1 MTFNEF
7 YDRLNERACKF
18 AGVSLNSKEA
28 KEKLMIEELTIKKYI
43 LFIDREHSDVFTVE
57 VMANHFVKEGDIQE
71 ERTDIVFY
79 ADEEEETPVAV
90 FDWAYVIGV
99 SECFKDEQVEP
110 QLLLGQWE
118 NQQQTLPIREIPNK
132 EGDNERQIYT

>member
-1 MTFNEF
+1 MKFDE
-7 YDRLNERACKF
+7 LACKF
-18 AGVSLNSKEA
+18 EGVSLNSLA
-28 KEKLMIEELTIKKYI
+28 IIEELVKEKIKMGNTIKKYV
-43 LFIDREHSDVFTVE
+43 LFIDRERSDVFTVE
-57 VMANHFVKEGDIQE
+57 VMAHHFTKEGDVQE

-99 SECFKDEQVEP
+99 SECFKDEQIEP

-118 NQQQTLPIREIPNK
+118 NQQQAQ
-132 EGDNERQIYT
+132 EGDNGRQIYT

>member
-7 YDRLNERACKF
+7 YDRLNERACKL
-18 AGVSLNSKEA
+18 AGVGLNSKEA
-28 KEKLMIEELTIKKYI
+28 KEKIKMGNIIKKYV
-43 LFIDREHSDVFTVE
+43 LFIDRERSDVFTVE
-57 VMANHFVKEGDIQE
+57 VMAHHFTKEGDVQE

-118 NQQQTLPIREIPNK
+118 NQQQTQ
-132 EGDNERQIYT
+132 EGENERQNYT

>member
-7 YDRLNERACKF
+7 YNKLNERACKL
-18 AGVSLNSKEA
+18 AGVSLNSEEA
-28 KEKLMIEELTIKKYI
+28 KEKLKMGNIIKKYI
-43 LFIDREHSDVFTVE
+43 LFIDRERSDVFTVE
-57 VMANHFVKEGDIQE
+57 VMANHFTKEGDVQE
-71 ERTDIVFY
+71 EKTDIVFY
-79 ADEEEETPVAV
+79 ADEEEETVVAV

-118 NQQQTLPIREIPNK
+118 SQQQTQ
-132 EGDNERQIYT
+132 EGENERQNYT

>member
-1 MTFNEF
+1 MKFDEF
-7 YDRLNERACKF
+7 VERLNERACKF
-18 AGVSLNSKEA
+18 AGVSLNSEEA
-28 KEKLMIEELTIKKYI
+28 KEKIKMGNIIKKYV
-43 LFIDREHSDVFTVE
+43 LFIDRERSDVFTVE
-57 VMANHFVKEGDIQE
+57 VMAHHFTKEGDVQE

-118 NQQQTLPIREIPNK
+118 SQQQTQ
-132 EGDNERQIYT
+132 EGENECQNYT

>member
-7 YDRLNERACKF
+7 YDRLNERACKL
-18 AGVSLNSKEA
+18 AGVGINTEKA
-28 KEKLMIEELTIKKYI
+28 KEKLMSGESTIKKYI
-43 LFIDREHSDVFTVE
+43 LFIDRERSDVFTVE
-57 VMANHFVKEGDIQE
+57 VMANHFTKEGDVQE

-79 ADEEEETPVAV
+79 ADEEEETVVAV

-99 SECFKDEQVEP
+99 SECFRDEQVEP

-118 NQQQTLPIREIPNK
+118 DQQSQ
-132 EGDNERQIYT
+132 EGENERKNYT

>member
-28 KEKLMIEELTIKKYI
+28 KEKLMSEESIIKKYI
-43 LFIDREHSDVFTVE
+43 LFIDRERSDVFTVE
-57 VMANHFVKEGDIQE
+57 VMANHFTKEGDVQE
-71 ERTDIVFY
+71 EKTDLVFY
-79 ADEEEETPVAV
+79 ADEEEETVVAV
-90 FDWAYVIGV
+90 FDWNYVIGV
-99 SECFKDEQVEP
+99 SECFRDEQVEP

-118 NQQQTLPIREIPNK
+118 GQQAQLHEQAQ
-132 EGDNERQIYT
+132 EGENERKNYT

>member
-1 MTFNEF
+1 MKFNEF
-7 YDRLNERACKF
+7 MDRLNERACEL

-28 KEKLMIEELTIKKYI
+28 KEKLKMENIIKKYV
-43 LFIDREHSDVFTVE
+43 LFIDRKPGDVFTVE
-57 VMANHFVKEGDIQE
+57 VMADHFIKEGDVE
-71 ERTDIVFY
+71 EEKTDLVFY
-79 ADEEEETPVAV
+79 ADEDEETVVAV

-118 NQQQTLPIREIPNK
+118 KQQQTQ
-132 EGDNERQIYT
+132 EGDNGHQIYT

>member
-1 MTFNEF
+1 MTFNE
-7 YDRLNERACKF
+7 LACKF
-18 AGVSLNSKEA
+18 EGVSLNSLVIIEELA
-28 KEKLMIEELTIKKYI
+28 KEKIKMGNIIKKYV
-43 LFIDREHSDVFTVE
+43 LFIDRERSDVFTVE
-57 VMANHFVKEGDIQE
+57 VMAHHFTKEGDVQE

-118 NQQQTLPIREIPNK
+118 NQQQAQ
-132 EGDNERQIYT
+132 EGENERQNYT

>member
-1 MTFNEF
+1 MKFDE
-7 YDRLNERACKF
+7 LACKF
-18 AGVSLNSKEA
+18 EGVSLNSLA
-28 KEKLMIEELTIKKYI
+28 IIEELVKEKIKMGNTIKKYV
-43 LFIDREHSDVFTVE
+43 LFIDRERSDVFTVE
-57 VMANHFVKEGDIQE
+57 VMAHHFTKEGDVQE

-118 NQQQTLPIREIPNK
+118 NQQQAQ
-132 EGDNERQIYT
+132 EGDNGRQIYT

>member
-1 MTFNEF
+1 MKFDE
-7 YDRLNERACKF
+7 LACKF
-18 AGVSLNSKEA
+18 EGVSLNSLVIIEELA
-28 KEKLMIEELTIKKYI
+28 KEKIKMGNIIKKYV
-43 LFIDREHSDVFTVE
+43 LFIDRERSDVFTVE
-57 VMANHFVKEGDIQE
+57 VMAHHFTKEGDVQE

-118 NQQQTLPIREIPNK
+118 NQQQTQ
-132 EGDNERQIYT
+132 EGENERQNYT

>member
-1 MTFNEF
+1 MTFNE
-7 YDRLNERACKF
+7 LACKF
-18 AGVSLNSKEA
+18 EGVSLNSLA
-28 KEKLMIEELTIKKYI
+28 IIEELVKEKIKMGNIIKKYV

-57 VMANHFVKEGDIQE
+57 VMAHHFTKEGDVQE

-118 NQQQTLPIREIPNK
+118 SQQQTQ
-132 EGDNERQIYT
+132 EGENGRQIYT

>member
-1 MTFNEF
+1 MTFNE
-7 YDRLNERACKF
+7 LACKF
-18 AGVSLNSKEA
+18 EGVSLNSLVIIEELA
-28 KEKLMIEELTIKKYI
+28 KEKIKMGNIIKKYV

-57 VMANHFVKEGDIQE
+57 VMAHHFTKEGDVQE

-118 NQQQTLPIREIPNK
+118 SQQQTQ
-132 EGDNERQIYT
+132 EGENERQNYT

>member
-1 MTFNEF
+1 MKFDEF
-7 YDRLNERACKF
+7 VERLNERACKF
-18 AGVSLNSKEA
+18 AGVSLNSEEA
-28 KEKLMIEELTIKKYI
+28 KEKIKMGNIIKKYI

-57 VMANHFVKEGDIQE
+57 VMAHHFTKEGDVQE
-71 ERTDIVFY
+71 ERTDLVFY

-118 NQQQTLPIREIPNK
+118 NQQQAQ
-132 EGDNERQIYT
+132 EGDNGR